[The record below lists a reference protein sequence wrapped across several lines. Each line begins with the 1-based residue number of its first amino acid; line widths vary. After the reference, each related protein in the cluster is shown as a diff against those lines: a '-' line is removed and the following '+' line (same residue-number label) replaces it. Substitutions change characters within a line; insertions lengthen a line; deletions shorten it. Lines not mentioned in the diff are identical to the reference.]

1 MTVPLDPAQPPG
13 TTRTLLT
20 DGGLVRRT
28 VLEGG
33 LRVVT
38 EAMPG
43 VRTATIG
50 IWVGVGSRDET
61 PTLSGA
67 SHFLE
72 HLLFKGTP
80 KRSALEISAAL
91 DAVGGEM
98 NAFTGKEYTC
108 YHARVL
114 DDDLPLAVDVLAD
127 MVTDSV
133 ITADDVEAE
142 RDVILEEI
150 AMNEDDPDD
159 VVHSLATSLAWGDTP
174 LGRPV
179 AGDPLTIRGLSRA
192 QILRYYRR
200 RYVPSSIVVS
210 VAGNVD
216 HDRVVAQVATAFESA
231 LTAAGDASPA
241 AARKAGGRSMRFRR
255 ARGLVT
261 RPTEQANVVAALPG
275 IARSDERRHTL
286 GVLNAV
292 LGGGMSSRLFQE
304 IREKR
309 GLAYSVYSFGANYA
323 DAGMLGVYAGCAPGK
338 LGDVLKVVGDELG
351 AFADHG
357 PTEDELERGKGQLK
371 GSVVLGLEDPASRM
385 SRIAKAD
392 LLNGEIAGL
401 DEMLARIDAVTL
413 DDAREVAQMFA
424 GKPALAVVG
433 PFESLDSIDA

>member
-1 MTVPLDPAQPPG
+1 MTVPLDPDQAPG

-20 DGGLVRRT
+20 EGGLVRRT

-72 HLLFKGTP
+72 HLLFKGTR
-80 KRSALEISAAL
+80 KRTALEISAAL

-127 MVTDSV
+127 MVTDSL
-133 ITADDVEAE
+133 ITAEDVEAE

-159 VVHSLATSLAWGDTP
+159 VVHNLATSLAWGTTP

-179 AGDPLTIRGLSRA
+179 AGDPHTIRGLSRA

-200 RYVPSSIVVS
+200 RYVPSATVVS

-216 HDRVVAQVATAFESA
+216 HDRVVAQVAEAFAAVLS
-231 LTAAGDASPA
+231 AAGDARPA
-241 AARKAGGRSMRFRR
+241 PPRAGSSRVRFRR
-255 ARGLVT
+255 ARGLVS
-261 RPTEQANVVAALPG
+261 RPTEQANVLAALPG
-275 IARSDERRHTL
+275 LSRGDDRRHAL

-338 LGDVLKVVGDELG
+338 LGDVLKVVRDEL
-351 AFADHG
+351 ATFAERG
-357 PTEDELERGKGQLK
+357 PSEEELERGKGQLK

-392 LLNGEIAGL
+392 LLNGELASL
-401 DEMLARIDAVTL
+401 DDLLARIDDVTL
-413 DDAREVAQMFA
+413 DDARDVARMFA
-424 GKPALAVVG
+424 GRPSLAVVG
-433 PFESLDSIDA
+433 PFESLDAVDL

>member
-1 MTVPLDPAQPPG
+1 MTVPLDPAQAPG
-13 TTRTLLT
+13 TTRTLFT

-43 VRTATIG
+43 VRTATLG

-72 HLLFKGTP
+72 HLLFKGTRT
-80 KRSALEISAAL
+80 RSALEISAAL

-114 DDDLPLAVDVLAD
+114 DDDLPLAIDVLAD

-133 ITADDVEAE
+133 ISTEDVEAE

-159 VVHSLATSLAWGDTP
+159 VVHSLVTSLAWGSTP

-179 AGDPLTIRGLSRA
+179 AGEPHSIRTLSRE
-192 QILRYYRR
+192 QIVRYYRR
-200 RYVPSSIVVS
+200 RYRPSAMVVS
-210 VAGNVD
+210 VAGNLD
-216 HDRVVAQVATAFESA
+216 HDRVVAQVAEAFGPF
-231 LTAAGDASPA
+231 LA
-241 AARKAGGRSMRFRR
+241 AAADTAPARHRARSTTARFRR

-261 RPTEQANVVAALPG
+261 RPTEQANVVVALPG
-275 IARSDERRHTL
+275 LARGDERRHAV

-304 IREKR
+304 IRERR
-309 GLAYSVYSFGANYA
+309 GLAYSVYSFGSSYA

-338 LGDVLKVVGDELG
+338 LHDVLKVVREELATYAERG
-351 AFADHG
+351 LSA
-357 PTEDELERGKGQLK
+357 EELERGKGQLK

-385 SRIAKAD
+385 SRIGKAD
-392 LLNGEIAGL
+392 LLYGELASL
-401 DEMLARIDAVTL
+401 DELLASIDAVTL
-413 DDAREVAQMFA
+413 DDTRKVAGLFA

-433 PFESLDSIDA
+433 PFESLDAIDV

>member
-1 MTVPLDPAQPPG
+1 MTVLLDPDQSPG

-20 DGGLVRRT
+20 EGGLVRRT
-28 VLEGG
+28 VLKGG

-50 IWVGVGSRDET
+50 IWVGVGSRDEA

-72 HLLFKGTP
+72 HLLFKGTST
-80 KRSALEISAAL
+80 RSALDISAAL

-127 MVTDSV
+127 MVTDSL
-133 ITADDVEAE
+133 ITTEDVEAE

-159 VVHSLATSLAWGDTP
+159 VVHNLATSLAWGPTP

-179 AGDPLTIRGLSRA
+179 AGDPGTIRELTRP

-200 RYVPSSIVVS
+200 RYVPSAMVVS

-216 HDRVVAQVATAFESA
+216 HERVVEQVAQAFGRVLA
-231 LTAAGDASPA
+231 IAGDAGPA
-241 AARKAGGRSMRFRR
+241 AVRRGGGRTRFRR
-255 ARGLVT
+255 ARGLVA

-275 IARSDERRHTL
+275 VQRGDDRRHAL
-286 GVLNAV
+286 GVVNAV

-309 GLAYSVYSFGANYA
+309 GLAYSVYSFGASYA

-338 LGDVLKVVGDELG
+338 LGDVLKVVRDELG
-351 AFADHG
+351 TFAERG
-357 PTEDELERGKGQLK
+357 PTAEELERGKGQLK

-392 LLNGEIAGL
+392 LLHGELAGIDDL
-401 DEMLARIDAVTL
+401 LASIDAVTL
-413 DDAREVAQMFA
+413 DDAREVARMFA

-433 PFESLDSIDA
+433 PFESLDDLD